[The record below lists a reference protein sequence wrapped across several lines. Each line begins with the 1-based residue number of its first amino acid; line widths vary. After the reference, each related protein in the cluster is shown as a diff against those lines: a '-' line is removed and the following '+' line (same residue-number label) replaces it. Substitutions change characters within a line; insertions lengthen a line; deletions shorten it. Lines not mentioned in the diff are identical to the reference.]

1 MYGRRQGG
9 KEREAQRRT
18 AHLNSFVRSARGQN
32 VPNYE
37 GSRPSHPLGGW
48 AKEPVLRTGGGVG
61 GGVNVQLPE
70 PLQSE
75 NQCYVMTCWED
86 LK

>member
-1 MYGRRQGG
+1 MRGRRQRA
-9 KEREAQRRT
+9 EREAHRRT
-18 AHLNSFVRSARGQN
+18 AHLNSFVPLARGQN
-32 VPNYE
+32 VPKRQ
-37 GSRPSHPLGGW
+37 GSRPSHPHGGW
-48 AKEPVLRTGGGVG
+48 GGGAKEPVLRTE
-61 GGVNVQLPE
+61 GVNVQLAE